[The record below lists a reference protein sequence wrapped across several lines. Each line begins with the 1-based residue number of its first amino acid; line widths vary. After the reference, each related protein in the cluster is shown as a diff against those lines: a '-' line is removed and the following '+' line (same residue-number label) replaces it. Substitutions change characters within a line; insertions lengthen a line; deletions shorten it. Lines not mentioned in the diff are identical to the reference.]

1 MGLLIVMGTVDVR
14 LGRCTGGGTSRGE
27 ERNKAVGRRGGVINR
42 KLARGE
48 YVEL

>member
-1 MGLLIVMGTVDVR
+1 MGK
-14 LGRCTGGGTSRGE
+14 GGGRFEGARSAAPAEMGGE
-27 ERNKAVGRRGGVINR
+27 LGEVEGDGGEINR